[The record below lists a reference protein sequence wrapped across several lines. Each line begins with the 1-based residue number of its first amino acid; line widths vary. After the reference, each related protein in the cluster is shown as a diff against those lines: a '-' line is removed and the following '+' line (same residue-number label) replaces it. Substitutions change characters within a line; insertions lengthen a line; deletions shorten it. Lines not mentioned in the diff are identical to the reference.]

1 MGKGRYVIPGSP
13 DFEAM
18 VTNNLAD
25 DQRRNGQYEEAERL
39 FMKAIGIWEAEERD
53 FREQIQTCHF
63 SLGVLN
69 LARGDLA
76 KAADHIDTGCQLLS
90 GAEAA
95 VYLKILQVL
104 RTGDARTLRDLQE
117 QAKHW

>member
-1 MGKGRYVIPGSP
+1 MGKGRFVVPGTP

-18 VTNNLAD
+18 VANNLAD
-25 DQRRNGQYEEAERL
+25 DLRRKGQYEDAERL
-39 FMKAIGIWEAEERD
+39 FLNAIGIWEAEEGD
-53 FREQIQTCHF
+53 FREQIQWCHF

-76 KAADHIDTGCQLLS
+76 KAAEHIDTGCQLVS

-95 VYLKILQVL
+95 IYLKILQVL
-104 RTGDARTLRDLQE
+104 RIGDAETLRDLQE
-117 QAKHW
+117 RAKHW